1 MTSAAVWDGVHTS
14 IRTRG
19 IAGWWVA
26 DIVVAVE
33 FVGDEDTVDGEN
45 VVVAVVDVVDDDKN
59 NT

>member
-1 MTSAAVWDGVHTS
+1 M
-14 IRTRG
+14 
-19 IAGWWVA
+19 A
-26 DIVVAVE
+26 DIVVVVE

>member
-14 IRTRG
+14 IRTLG

-26 DIVVAVE
+26 DIVVE
-33 FVGDEDTVDGEN
+33 FVGDEDNVDGEN
-45 VVVAVVDVVDDDKN
+45 VVVVVDDDDDKN